1 MYNPREDIA
10 AIMAYTERPDADPA
24 KRFALISTM
33 SRYQE
38 QLKHLQ
44 QLKEAIDG
52 HGAMM
57 ELRDSYGKEVM
68 IENPAIRAYA
78 KASREANATVKTLMT
93 IYRSL

>member
-10 AIMAYTERPDADPA
+10 AIVAYTERSDADPA

-38 QLKHLQ
+38 QLRHLQ
-44 QLKEAIDG
+44 QLKEAVDG

-57 ELRDSYGKEVM
+57 ELRDSYGKAVL
-68 IENPAIRAYA
+68 IENPAVRAYA
-78 KASREANATVKTLMT
+78 KATREANTTVKTLMA